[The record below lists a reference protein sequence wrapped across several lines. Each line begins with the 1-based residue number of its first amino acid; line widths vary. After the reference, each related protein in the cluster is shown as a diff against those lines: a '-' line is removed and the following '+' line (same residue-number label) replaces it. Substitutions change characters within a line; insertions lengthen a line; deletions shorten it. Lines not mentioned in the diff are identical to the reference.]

1 MNSKSAIVGGPAN
14 GYIAPSSLTFDMHT
28 LIHTHI
34 SKIYWLLRLPRMGLV
49 ALVVGLL
56 LVSAVQAAGPTWV
69 WLDDHGRRVA
79 SDMPP
84 PASVP
89 DQRILRRPHAS
100 PVPSPALGAAPEGT
114 PAAAPAQPAP
124 PGAGAAGAGRL
135 TDEQL
140 RQQVEQRNAQIR
152 ADNCQRARASLETLQ
167 AGASQPLYMVNE
179 QGQRVTMDEA
189 MRRAESVRLRQ
200 IVRDNCAPAP
210 AAAGTPQAAPPPP
223 AAAPNRP

>member
-1 MNSKSAIVGGPAN
+1 
-14 GYIAPSSLTFDMHT
+14 
-28 LIHTHI
+28 
-34 SKIYWLLRLPRMGLV
+34 MGLV
-49 ALVVGLL
+49 AFATGLL
-56 LVSAVQAAGPTWV
+56 LASAVQAAGPTWV
-69 WLDDHGRRVA
+69 WLDENGRRVA

-84 PASVP
+84 PATVP

-124 PGAGAAGAGRL
+124 PVAGAAGTSRL

-210 AAAGTPQAAPPPP
+210 AVAGTPQAAPPP
-223 AAAPNRP
+223 AAAPSRP

>member
-1 MNSKSAIVGGPAN
+1 
-14 GYIAPSSLTFDMHT
+14 MHT
-28 LIHTHI
+28 LIHTLI
-34 SKIYWLLRLPRMGLV
+34 AKICRRLRLPHMGLV
-49 ALVVGLL
+49 AFATGLL
-56 LVSAVQAAGPTWV
+56 LASAVQAAGPTWV
-69 WLDDHGRRVA
+69 WLDENGRRVA

-84 PASVP
+84 PATVP
-89 DQRILRRPHAS
+89 DQRILRRPLAS
-100 PVPSPALGAAPEGT
+100 PVPSAALGAAPT
-114 PAAAPAQPAP
+114 AAPAAAAQPAP
-124 PGAGAAGAGRL
+124 PVAGAAGTSRL

-167 AGASQPLYMVNE
+167 AGASQPLFMVNE

>member
-1 MNSKSAIVGGPAN
+1 
-14 GYIAPSSLTFDMHT
+14 
-28 LIHTHI
+28 
-34 SKIYWLLRLPRMGLV
+34 LPRMGLV
-49 ALVVGLL
+49 ALAAGLL
-56 LVSAVQAAGPTWV
+56 LASAVQAAGPTWV
-69 WLDDHGRRVA
+69 WLDENGRRVA

-84 PASVP
+84 PATVP
-89 DQRILRRPHAS
+89 DQRILRRPLAS
-100 PVPSPALGAAPEGT
+100 PLPSPALGAAPAAT
-114 PAAAPAQPAP
+114 PAAAPAPPAP
-124 PGAGAAGAGRL
+124 PVAGAAGTGRL

-210 AAAGTPQAAPPPP
+210 AVAGTTQAAPPP